1 MEVENLEL
9 DDFDINTH
17 EPPNYNTDMLSIERI
32 EGVGDDAR
40 EEDYDEEYSDEE
52 YTDDDNEELSDGDM
66 EISLNEENE
75 NGEIDFEEFDNVIYS
90 YPFFSKDGIDYEYR
104 VTITDEELLL
114 EQVKCDDNQAD
125 FNECVEVFAEI
136 YRGELIPT
144 FEIIQNNQDLRDKTT
159 VLQEGIIDYN
169 FDECGGNT
177 EGLKQK
183 IENNKQSVLFELYK
197 EIVDSVYQ

>member
-1 MEVENLEL
+1 MEVENLDL
-9 DDFDINTH
+9 DNFDINTH
-17 EPPNYNTDMLSIERI
+17 EPPNYNSEMLSIEKI
-32 EGVGDDAR
+32 DDDSG
-40 EEDYDEEYSDEE
+40 EDYSSDDEDVE
-52 YTDDDNEELSDGDM
+52 YTDDEGDCEVLDDGEDL
-66 EISLNEENE
+66 EININDDGENL
-75 NGEIDFEEFDNVIYS
+75 DLQDYDNVIYS
-90 YPFFSKDGIDYEYR
+90 YPFFTKDEVDYEYR

-144 FEIIQNNQDLRDKTT
+144 FELIQKNIDLRDKTT

-169 FDECGGNT
+169 FEDSSDKEI
-177 EGLKQK
+177 LKKK

>member
-1 MEVENLEL
+1 MEVENLDL
-9 DDFDINTH
+9 DNFDINTH
-17 EPPNYNTDMLSIERI
+17 EPPNYNSEMLSIDRI
-32 EGVGDDAR
+32 EDEATDYSSE
-40 EEDYDEEYSDEE
+40 EEDGE
-52 YTDDDNEELSDGDM
+52 YTDDEVERDVEVFDDGEDL
-66 EISLNEENE
+66 EISLNDDGENF
-75 NGEIDFEEFDNVIYS
+75 DLQDYDNVIYS
-90 YPFFSKDGIDYEYR
+90 YPFFTKDEVDYEYR

-144 FEIIQNNQDLRDKTT
+144 FELIQKNIDLRDKTT

-169 FDECGGNT
+169 FEDSSDKEI
-177 EGLKQK
+177 LKKK

>member
-1 MEVENLEL
+1 MEVENLDL
-9 DDFDINTH
+9 DNFDINTH
-17 EPPNYNTDMLSIERI
+17 EPPNYNSEMLSIERI
-32 EGVGDDAR
+32 DDEA
-40 EEDYDEEYSDEE
+40 EEDYSSEEEDVE
-52 YTDDDNEELSDGDM
+52 YTDDEGGSEVLDDGDDL
-66 EISLNEENE
+66 EINLNDDGENL
-75 NGEIDFEEFDNVIYS
+75 DLQDYDNVIYS
-90 YPFFSKDGIDYEYR
+90 YPFFTKDEVDYEYR

-144 FEIIQNNQDLRDKTT
+144 FELIQKNIDLRDKTT

-169 FDECGGNT
+169 FQDSSDKEI
-177 EGLKQK
+177 LKKK

>member
-1 MEVENLEL
+1 MEVENLDL
-9 DDFDINTH
+9 DNFDINTH
-17 EPPNYNTDMLSIERI
+17 EPPNYNSEMLSIEKLND
-32 EGVGDDAR
+32 EAEDDYSSE
-40 EEDYDEEYSDEE
+40 EEDVE
-52 YTDDDNEELSDGDM
+52 YTDDEGERDVEVFDDGEDL
-66 EISLNEENE
+66 EISLNDDGENL
-75 NGEIDFEEFDNVIYS
+75 DLQDYDNVIYS
-90 YPFFSKDGIDYEYR
+90 YPFFTKDEVDYEYR

-136 YRGELIPT
+136 YRGELIPS
-144 FEIIQNNQDLRDKTT
+144 FELIQKNIDLRDKTT

-169 FDECGGNT
+169 FEDSSDKEI
-177 EGLKQK
+177 LKKK